1 MSIFLTSHANQ
12 DRCFFVLHIP
22 SAFEM
27 DKITYQM
34 VQARFLIEISKK
46 IKTEV
51 FQNVFTSVWLFDY
64 VLLHV
69 TDI

>member
-1 MSIFLTSHANQ
+1 
-12 DRCFFVLHIP
+12 
-22 SAFEM
+22 M
-27 DKITYQM
+27 DKTSYQM

-51 FQNVFTSVWLFDY
+51 FQNMFTSVWLFDY

-69 TDI
+69 MDI